1 MTRAALSWGR
11 KRAATALAA
20 ALVLLAAG
28 PSARADTWV
37 FDPQNTE
44 VRFSWDHLGLSRQSG
59 RFLEVD
65 GRLEFTPTDPG
76 AGAIDVTIRS
86 ASVATGVKEYDAN
99 LKRVDVFDAA
109 QHPEIP
115 FKSRAVRHI
124 GDNTGELVG
133 DLTILGVTRP
143 VTLQVAWNF
152 TGEHPLAMV
161 NPTYKGKWVSG
172 FSATT
177 TIQRSEWGLKRG
189 VPLISD
195 DIHIGIEAEFLR
207 KEESDSQAGA
217 SLTRPPA
224 SRQ

>member
-1 MTRAALSWGR
+1 MTRAPLARGW
-11 KRAATALAA
+11 KRATA
-20 ALVLLAAG
+20 ALGSLLVVHGAG
-28 PSARADTWV
+28 PPARADMWV

-65 GRLEFTPTDPG
+65 GRLEFTPTDPRS
-76 AGAIDVTIRS
+76 GAIDVTIRS
-86 ASVATGVKEYDAN
+86 ASVATGIKEYDAN
-99 LKRVDVFDAA
+99 LKSVDFFDAA
-109 QHPEIP
+109 QHPEIT
-115 FKSRAVRHI
+115 FKSTAVRHI
-124 GDNTGELVG
+124 GDNTGEVVG
-133 DLTILGVTRP
+133 DLTILGVSRP

-195 DIHIGIEAEFLR
+195 EIHIGIEAEFLR
-207 KEESDSQAGA
+207 KEDPDGQAGA
-217 SLTRPPA
+217 SLMRPPA

>member
-1 MTRAALSWGR
+1 MTRAALSVGR
-11 KRAATALAA
+11 KRAAAALAA
-20 ALVLLAAG
+20 ALVSLGTGLPAG
-28 PSARADTWV
+28 ADTWV

-65 GRLEFTPTDPG
+65 GRLDFTPTDPRS
-76 AGAIDVTIRS
+76 GAIAVTIRS

-99 LKRVDVFDAA
+99 LKSADFFDTA
-109 QHPEIP
+109 QHPEIT
-115 FKSRAVRHI
+115 FKSTAVRHI
-124 GDNTGELVG
+124 GDNTGEVVG

-177 TIQRSEWGLKRG
+177 TIQRSAWGLKRG

-195 DIHIGIEAEFLR
+195 DIHIGIEAEFVR
-207 KEESDSQAGA
+207 KEESDGQAGA
-217 SLTRPPA
+217 SLMPPPA
-224 SRQ
+224 FQQ

>member
-1 MTRAALSWGR
+1 MTRAALFRGW
-11 KRAATALAA
+11 KRAAPAIAA
-20 ALVLLAAG
+20 ALALLAAG
-28 PSARADTWV
+28 APARGDTWV

-65 GRLEFTPTDPG
+65 GQLEFTPTDP
-76 AGAIDVTIRS
+76 ATGAIEVTIRS
-86 ASVATGVKEYDAN
+86 ASVTTGVKEYDAN
-99 LKRVDVFDAA
+99 LKSADFFDTARYPA
-109 QHPEIP
+109 IT
-115 FKSRAVRHI
+115 FKSTGVRPI
-124 GDNTGELVG
+124 GDNTGEVAG
-133 DLTILGVTRP
+133 ELTILGVTRP
-143 VTLQVAWNF
+143 VTLQAAWNF

-195 DIHIGIEAEFLR
+195 EIHIAIEAEFLR
-207 KEESDSQAGA
+207 KG
-217 SLTRPPA
+217 
-224 SRQ
+224 

>member
-1 MTRAALSWGR
+1 MICAPLSAGS
-11 KRAATALAA
+11 KRTATALAA
-20 ALVLLAAG
+20 AVASLVAG
-28 PSARADTWV
+28 LPARGDTWV

-76 AGAIDVTIRS
+76 AGAIDVRIRA
-86 ASVATGVKEYDAN
+86 ASVTTGVKEYDAN
-99 LKRVDVFDAA
+99 LKSVDFFDAA
-109 QHPEIP
+109 QHPEIT
-115 FKSRAVRHI
+115 FKSTGLRHI
-124 GDNTGELVG
+124 GANTAEVTG
-133 DLTILGVTRP
+133 DLTILSVTRP
-143 VTLQVAWNF
+143 VTLRVAWNY
-152 TGEHPLAMV
+152 TGEHPLALV

-207 KEESDSQAGA
+207 KEDPDGQAGA
-217 SLTRPPA
+217 SLMPLPA

>member
-1 MTRAALSWGR
+1 MTCAALATGR

-20 ALVLLAAG
+20 ALVFLGAVL
-28 PSARADTWV
+28 PARADTWV
-37 FDPQNTE
+37 FDTQNTE

-76 AGAIDVTIRS
+76 GGSVEVRIRS

-99 LKRVDVFDAA
+99 LKSVDFFDAA
-109 QHPEIP
+109 QHPEIT
-115 FKSRAVRHI
+115 FKSTAVRHI
-124 GDNTGELVG
+124 GDNTGEVVG
-133 DLTILGVTRP
+133 DLTIVGVTKP

-195 DIHIGIEAEFLR
+195 EIHIGIEAEFLR
-207 KEESDSQAGA
+207 KDSDTAE
-217 SLTRPPA
+217 RKF
-224 SRQ
+224 